1 MAEIYRNVG
10 KVFRISAT
18 VAGEGVNTCILGDVS
33 DGNTGMITIQI
44 VPGAGFTGSI
54 SVKSRARNPE
64 AAQPIS
70 PPMPA
75 TPVAFGPQAYLT
87 ITTSPPA
94 WATAAITAAAI
105 IQVPASGLS
114 IALDVTAVS
123 AGEAWVY
130 WTPCVGEQPHT

>member
-1 MAEIYRNVG
+1 MAEVYRNVG
-10 KVFRISAT
+10 RVFRISTAT
-18 VAGEGVNTCILGDVS
+18 GEGVNTCILGDVS
-33 DGNTGMITIQI
+33 DGRTGMITIQI

-64 AAQPIS
+64 AAQPFL
-70 PPMPA
+70 PMPL

-94 WATAAITAAAI
+94 WATAPITAAAL
-105 IQVPASGLS
+105 IQVPASGMA

-130 WTPCVGEQPHT
+130 WTPCEGEQPHT